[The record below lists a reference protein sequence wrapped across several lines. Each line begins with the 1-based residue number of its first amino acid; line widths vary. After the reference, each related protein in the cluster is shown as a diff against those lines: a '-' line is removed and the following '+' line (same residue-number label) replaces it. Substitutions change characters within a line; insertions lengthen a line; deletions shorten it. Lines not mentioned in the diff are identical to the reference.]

1 MAGCMASRVFI
12 GREGE
17 LSRLVASWERAVGG
31 APQLVAVWG
40 RRRVGKTYLLNHFA
54 ADKPHVYFTATR
66 QDSEARQLERLYER
80 IGEQLGG
87 RARLLDVARPADWE
101 GALRMLIELA
111 TDEPLLVVIDEM
123 PRLLAGRPD
132 FPDLLSAVWE
142 NHVRNHRLMV
152 AVTGSAVSTMESI
165 LGAGGGLRGRPHER
179 IRLDPFDAREARAF
193 LPDLPADQFVSAYA
207 ACGGY
212 PLHLRGWRED
222 RDVDTN
228 LLTLAFQPGSILL
241 ADALDIMSEDLD
253 WRSGYE
259 RVLAAV
265 GSISGVRRSKI
276 ASRANQRIDYTL
288 TRLRQA
294 GYVRSERPVGAADTV
309 PPQYGIADVYLAF
322 WLSVLRDD
330 AELIEGGQGHAVL
343 HRQRSRLDR
352 HVRATFEQLAREH
365 AVRLVATGQLPADT
379 IVGRWWRDEVV
390 EIDVLGLSGDRP
402 VLVGEAK
409 WQREPLARRDVHAL
423 RRKTAYLPNAD
434 ADAQLALWVRD
445 GVTPAGPSS
454 DADLWVFTPTDMF

>member
-1 MAGCMASRVFI
+1 MADQVFI
-12 GREGE
+12 GREAE
-17 LSRLVASWERAVGG
+17 LSTLAASWERAVAGT
-31 APQLVAVWG
+31 PQLVAVWG

-66 QDSEARQLERLYER
+66 QDSEVRQLERLYVR
-80 IGEQLGG
+80 IREQLGG
-87 RARLLDVARPADWE
+87 RARLLDIARPTDWS
-101 GALRMLIELA
+101 GALRMLVELA

-142 NHVRNHRLMV
+142 NHVRDQRLTV
-152 AVTGSAVSTMESI
+152 AVTGSAVSAMESI
-165 LGAGGGLRGRPHER
+165 FGAGGGLRGRPHER
-179 IRLDPFDAREARAF
+179 IRLDPFDARQARAF
-193 LPDLPADQFVSAYA
+193 LPNLPADQFVSAYA

-222 RDVDTN
+222 QDVDTN
-228 LLTLAFQPGSILL
+228 LLTLAFRPGGILI

-259 RVLAAV
+259 RVLAAI
-265 GSISGVRRSKI
+265 GSVSGVRRGKI

-288 TRLRQA
+288 TKLREA
-294 GYVRSERPVGAADTV
+294 GYVRSERPLGETSTV

-330 AELIEGGQGHAVL
+330 AELIDGGQGRAVL

-352 HVRATFEQLAREH
+352 HISATYEQLARDH
-365 AVRLVATGQLPADT
+365 AVRLVLDGRLPADT

-390 EIDVLGLSGDRP
+390 EIDVLGLSGDQP

-409 WQREPLARRDVHAL
+409 WQHEPITRRDVNAL
-423 RRKTAYLPNAD
+423 HRKTAHLPDTAV
-434 ADAQLALWVRD
+434 DAQLALWARSGAAQDVQ
-445 GVTPAGPSS
+445 PAKT
-454 DADLWVFTPTDMF
+454 DLWVFTPADMF

>member
-1 MAGCMASRVFI
+1 MADQVFI
-12 GREGE
+12 GREAE
-17 LSRLVASWERAVGG
+17 LSTLAASWERAVAGD
-31 APQLVAVWG
+31 PQLIAVWG

-54 ADKPHVYFTATR
+54 AGKPHVYFTATR
-66 QDSEARQLERLYER
+66 QDSEARQLERLYVR

-87 RARLLDVARPADWE
+87 RARLLDVARPADWS
-101 GALRMLIELA
+101 GALRMLVELA
-111 TDEPLLVVIDEM
+111 RDEPLLVVIDEM
-123 PRLLAGRPD
+123 PRLLAGRSD

-142 NHVRNHRLMV
+142 NHVRDQRLMV
-152 AVTGSAVSTMESI
+152 AVTGSAVSAMESI

-179 IRLDPFDAREARAF
+179 IRLDPFDARQARAF
-193 LPDLPADQFVSAYA
+193 LPNLPADQFVSAYA

-222 RDVDTN
+222 RDIDAN
-228 LLTLAFQPGSILL
+228 LLTLAFQPGGILL

-259 RVLAAV
+259 RVLAAI
-265 GSISGVRRSKI
+265 GSVSGVRRGKI

-288 TRLRQA
+288 TKLRQA
-294 GYVRSERPVGAADTV
+294 GYVRSERPLGDAGTV

-330 AELIEGGQGHAVL
+330 AELIEGGQGRAVL
-343 HRQRSRLDR
+343 NRQRSRLDR
-352 HVRATFEQLAREH
+352 HVSATFEQLARDH
-365 AVRLVATGQLPADT
+365 AVRLVEEGHLPADT
-379 IVGRWWRDEVV
+379 VVGRWWRDELV

-409 WQREPLARRDVHAL
+409 WQREPVARRDVNAL
-423 RRKTAYLPNAD
+423 HRKTAHLPDTAV
-434 ADAQLALWVRD
+434 DAQLALWSRSGAAQD
-445 GVTPAGPSS
+445 ARSAEAGLWIFTPAN
-454 DADLWVFTPTDMF
+454 MF